1 MAVTLTTQMLL
12 QPLGELSEYY
22 FPQGDAVAQLDGWLP
37 VAIAKVEADSYID
50 SAEHDR
56 AAAAY
61 VYYRAYDYI
70 ANQLAALPSSASE
83 GSGAI
88 DVKYAAA
95 QYAFFQAKAA
105 RKLAEFEAVRV
116 AVASG
121 PWLFT
126 LAHGQR
132 GR

>member
-1 MAVTLTTQMLL
+1 MAVTLTVAMLM
-12 QPLGELSEYY
+12 QPTGELSEHY
-22 FPQGDAVAQLDGWLP
+22 FPQGDASTQVLGWLP
-37 VAIAKVEADSYID
+37 EAKGIIEADSSITD
-50 SAEHDR
+50 ANHNR

-83 GSGAI
+83 GDGAI
-88 DVKYAAA
+88 DVKYTAA
-95 QYAFFQAKAA
+95 QYAHFRALAA

-116 AVASG
+116 AVTSG

-126 LAHGQR
+126 VAHGQR